1 MDRRSL
7 SPRSPVAPLYVR
19 RPRTLDHLRIGH
31 ERSDRA
37 AHHVDQEV
45 LELAGSYPAL
55 VLPDGVTQRRTLV
68 ERDGHLGFDSRHV
81 FDRSRTLS
89 GHRTVPAQQRW
100 KVLALSRAVLLAP
113 YSRAD
118 VRNLHARLR
127 GQRTGFDEPMGLPR
141 RPGRRWRD
149 GPA

>member
-37 AHHVDQEV
+37 AHHVDPAV
-45 LELAGSYPAL
+45 LELAGRHPAL
-55 VLPDGVTQRRTLV
+55 VLPDGITKRRTFV
-68 ERDGHLGFDSRHV
+68 ERDGYLGFDSRHV

-89 GHRTVPAQQRW
+89 GHRTVPAHQGW
-100 KVLALSRAVLLAP
+100 KVASSGESVGDLAP
-113 YSRAD
+113 VD
-118 VRNLHARLR
+118 VSAC
-127 GQRTGFDEPMGLPR
+127 
-141 RPGRRWRD
+141 
-149 GPA
+149 